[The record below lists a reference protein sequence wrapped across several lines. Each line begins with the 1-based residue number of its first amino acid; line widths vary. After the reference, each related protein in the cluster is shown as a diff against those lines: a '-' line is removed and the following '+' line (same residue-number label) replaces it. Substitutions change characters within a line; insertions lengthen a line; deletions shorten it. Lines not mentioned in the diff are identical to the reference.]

1 MMNRKAPYI
10 ITCLIFFFSSYF
22 FGQELKKN
30 SVKLS
35 GYEKRWALL
44 HPMAAIKTK
53 RISNRCYVIYN
64 QTVLDGHANGG
75 RLDAFR
81 HIFFMA
87 ALAQKVSVK
96 KLRKLGFAHEKAN
109 YRHFLKT
116 EFENGE
122 LPDSL
127 SSIMDLQN
135 NELGF
140 RLGLE
145 NKEIDLNELAMKA
158 KLEIQVGKAVIIKRN
173 LSGLYLDCND
183 RPISLNNYLKIWN
196 IPKCLAPSD
205 YNYHD

>member
-1 MMNRKAPYI
+1 MNRKAPYI